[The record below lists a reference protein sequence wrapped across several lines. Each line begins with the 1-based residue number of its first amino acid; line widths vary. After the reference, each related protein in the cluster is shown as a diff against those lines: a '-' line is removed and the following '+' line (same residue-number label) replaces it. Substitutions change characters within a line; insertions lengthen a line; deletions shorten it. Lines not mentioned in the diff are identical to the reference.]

1 MLFKI
6 TSGTHG
12 IFFYIISFFSHF
24 YRKTGIDLV
33 EVRRLMLAQI
43 RRTQSR
49 ITIKLI

>member
-24 YRKTGIDLV
+24 CRKTGIDLV

-43 RRTQSR
+43 RST
-49 ITIKLI
+49 